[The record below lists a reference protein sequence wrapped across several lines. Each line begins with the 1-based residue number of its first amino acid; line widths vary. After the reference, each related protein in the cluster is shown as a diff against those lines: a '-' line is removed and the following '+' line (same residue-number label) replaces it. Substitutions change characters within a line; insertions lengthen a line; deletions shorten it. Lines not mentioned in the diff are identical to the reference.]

1 MNPHLRPSCEKILE
15 SDIVKKRMYKY
26 FPYGPEKNSENILL
40 KTIVVPKNINYLSNK
55 LPGANYIES
64 KKQEKLV
71 EQTTIKS

>member
-1 MNPHLRPSCEKILE
+1 
-15 SDIVKKRMYKY
+15 MYKY